1 MILTY
6 TDSDQISGI
15 LKLFTSREFDFN
27 IVNEMW
33 FNYGTFLNKALDRDI
48 RNDKNVIYLQD
59 EG

>member
-1 MILTY
+1 
-6 TDSDQISGI
+6 
-15 LKLFTSREFDFN
+15 
-27 IVNEMW
+27 MW